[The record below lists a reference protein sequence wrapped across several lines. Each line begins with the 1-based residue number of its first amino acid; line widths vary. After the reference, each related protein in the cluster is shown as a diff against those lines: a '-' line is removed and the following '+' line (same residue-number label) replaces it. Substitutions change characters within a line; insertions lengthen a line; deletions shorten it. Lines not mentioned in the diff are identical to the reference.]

1 MLLAWPALACAFAAP
16 HPGTD
21 EPTSTRAAAFDA
33 TLRKVTGPESL
44 DSSSDAYDA
53 DLERLRA
60 LLPADDPA
68 RDVRF
73 RSVYCGSSKWKDI
86 KRGLEYSD
94 TALKLARDARDPASE
109 ARAILATWESQG
121 EAAAEAEAENP
132 SPADSSTDAKAVTR
146 VEAEERPRALGLAV
160 LLGLVGLTLV
170 SVIVFGFDQALGVLA
185 ERYPVAFPVAGM
197 LVLGGV
203 FLLLRRRR

>member
-1 MLLAWPALACAFAAP
+1 MEPDTRVATIESAHAEELLEALAAVGIEARVVPVVPMTQVAVVRNNYRP
-16 HPGTD
+16 MAD
-21 EPTSTRAAAFDA
+21 VLVAAAREA
-33 TLRKVTGPESL
+33 
-44 DSSSDAYDA
+44 
-53 DLERLRA
+53 
-60 LLPADDPA
+60 
-68 RDVRF
+68 
-73 RSVYCGSSKWKDI
+73 
-86 KRGLEYSD
+86 
-94 TALKLARDARDPASE
+94 E